1 MADLR
6 YSQRATEQL
15 QDLEYEL
22 RERILSKLESV
33 VDWPDHYLEP
43 LSNYPY
49 HRLRV
54 GDYRVIVN
62 WDRDDEVIEVLAV
75 GHRRNVYDREL

>member
-1 MADLR
+1 MVDLR
-6 YSQRATEQL
+6 YAQRATEQL
-15 QDLEYEL
+15 QDLEREH
-22 RERILSKLESV
+22 RERILTKLEGI

-43 LSNYPY
+43 LSNHPY

-62 WDRDDEVIEVLAV
+62 WERDEEIRVLAV